1 MFIDF
6 STRSSR
12 MLKIQLAKS
21 VFSSYQTR
29 PRRKFQLGNSRGTRI
44 NQLSRFFFARNE
56 ENDEEKRVRGGRSG
70 EGRGGRNG
78 HWSKQPRETSRGKK
92 RFVKRERERGRGRES
107 LLGKQ
112 TVRNEIRSRVH
123 IRSSSFIDVR
133 YKRKIVGKVSL

>member
-56 ENDEEKRVRGGRSG
+56 ENDEEKRVRGGEKRG
-70 EGRGGRNG
+70 REGREKRSLEQATERNE
-78 HWSKQPRETSRGKK
+78 PREKTICKT
-92 RFVKRERERGRGRES
+92 RERERGRES